1 MKKKLKFINKIKY
14 PFLAFI
20 IPIIVML
27 FLFMVTGG
35 LNAEELLIGDM
46 QAQHVDMLLL
56 FRKILTGE
64 ESMFYSIINGMGGDT
79 YSSMAYYMLNPV
91 NLLVLFFSETSMA
104 EAVRLIILVDIGLC
118 GLTMYI
124 LLNSK
129 NNKNKI
135 YSLMFSLCY
144 ALMAFTINNYFC
156 TLWFS
161 GIALAPLIILG
172 IDKLINDKKPL
183 LYMVCLALSIFS
195 NFYFG
200 YMTCI
205 FCVIYF
211 VYSIILKY
219 KKEDR
224 KEIFNSCIRFAVASV
239 LAGLSVAVI
248 FVPAILSVLGSDRT
262 VVTESN
268 DANLMGL
275 IYRMF
280 VGAYSMDDFLS
291 YEHPCIYCGMIVLPL
306 LVAYLL
312 NKKITEKE
320 KVATFSVI
328 LLFIFSI
335 LFYQISYVWHGF
347 SYPIGYNFRFSFLL
361 CLFVLMIS
369 HKQLC
374 NMGKVK
380 STKVYKYMIAGLCIL
395 ATIFVFEKFTKL
407 SGFVSIILIAIY
419 SILIFSNKKYMKYV
433 LLGIV
438 VFELIF
444 NGYKSFYVNED
455 HYTTRKTLENDICLN
470 IPNSDGY
477 RVGGYEYYGTNEN
490 VACGFSSLDLF
501 STTINSNIT
510 SFFSKV
516 GLIGGINMYVDNL
529 GNTPVV
535 YSLLGVKY
543 FYSNKTLNDYKLL
556 KDYEVYKFNSSRNE
570 QIIETN
576 YIYENPYVLN
586 YGFMVKYNDYSYN
599 PELGVFSYQNDI
611 IRKFTG
617 TDKDVLI
624 GMSEENDDR
633 IYDSKYIYLYF
644 YERPHVFYIN
654 GKEYHDYPE
663 QQIVAIEN
671 NFETNKFDIQVY
683 REDGAEIGFE
693 AYYLDLSQY
702 MNAMNILRNNQLE
715 EIVVNKNKITAS
727 INVKEDGLLALSIP
741 YDENFTMYVDGVET
755 DYTSLYDFFTAV
767 PLSAG
772 YHTIELVYFPKTLKA
787 GIVISIVAIL
797 GSCVFLFDKKH
808 KILNSIIS
816 YKFDEE
822 K

>member
-1 MKKKLKFINKIKY
+1 MKKNKFLNKIKY

-27 FLFMVTGG
+27 ILFMVIGG
-35 LNAEELLIGDM
+35 LDAEQLIIGDM
-46 QAQHVDMLLL
+46 QAQHADMILL
-56 FRKILTGE
+56 FKKILTGE

-91 NLLVLFFSETSMA
+91 NLLVLFFADTSIA

-124 LLNSK
+124 LLNSR

-144 ALMAFTINNYFC
+144 ALMAFVINNYFC

-161 GIALAPLIILG
+161 GIALAPLIVMG
-172 IDKLINDKKPL
+172 IDKLINEKKPL
-183 LYMVCLALSIFS
+183 LYMVCLALSILS

-211 VYSIILKY
+211 VYSLILKY
-219 KKEDR
+219 KKDDG
-224 KEIFNSCIRFAVASV
+224 KEIFNTCVRFAISSL
-239 LAGLSVAVI
+239 LAGLSVAAV
-248 FVPAILSVLGSDRT
+248 FVPAIFSVLSSDRT
-262 VVTESN
+262 DVADPNET
-268 DANLMGL
+268 NLMSV

-291 YEHPCIYCGMIVLPL
+291 YKHPCIYCGMIVLPL
-306 LVAYLL
+306 LVSYVL

-320 KVATFSVI
+320 KVATFSLV
-328 LLFIFSI
+328 LLFVFSI
-335 LFYQISYVWHGF
+335 LFHQISYFWHGF

-361 CLFVLMIS
+361 CLFVLMIA

-374 NMGKVK
+374 NMGKAK
-380 STKVYKYMIAGLCIL
+380 ATKLYKYIIAAICIL

-407 SGFVSIILIAIY
+407 SGFVTIILIAVYAGMIY
-419 SILIFSNKKYMKYV
+419 SNKKHMKYV
-433 LLGIV
+433 LLGV
-438 VFELIF
+438 VIFELIF
-444 NGYKSFYVNED
+444 NSYKSFYVNED
-455 HYTTRKTLENDICLN
+455 HYTTRKSLETDVCANL
-470 IPNSDGY
+470 PNSDGY
-477 RVGGYEYYGTNEN
+477 RVAGYEYYGTNEN

-501 STTINSNIT
+501 STTINSKIT
-510 SFFSKV
+510 SFFAKS
-516 GLIGGINMYVDNL
+516 GLIGGINMYIDNL
-529 GNTPVV
+529 GNTPVI

-556 KDYEVYKFNSSRNE
+556 KSYDVYKYNKSRNE
-570 QIIETN
+570 QVIETN
-576 YIYENPYVLN
+576 YIYENPYALN

-599 PELGVFSYQNDI
+599 PEVGPFSYQNDM

-624 GMSEENDDR
+624 GMADANDDK
-633 IYDSKYIYLYF
+633 IYDSKYIYFFF
-644 YERPHVFYIN
+644 YERPHVVYIN
-654 GKEYHDYPE
+654 GREYKDYPE

-671 NFETNKFDIQVY
+671 TFETNKFDIQAY
-683 REDGAEIGFE
+683 REDGGEVGFE
-693 AYYLDLSQY
+693 AFYLDLGQY
-702 MNAMNILRNNQLE
+702 MNAMNILKNNQLE
-715 EIVVNKNKITAS
+715 ELVVNKNKISAS
-727 INVKEDGLLALSIP
+727 INVKEEGLLALSIP

-755 DYTSLYDFFTAV
+755 EFTSLYDFFTAV
-767 PLSAG
+767 PLTAG
-772 YHTIELVYFPKTLKA
+772 YHTIELVYFPKALKA
-787 GIVISIVAIL
+787 GIVISLVAIV
-797 GSCVFLFDKKH
+797 GSIIFLFDKKH
-808 KILNSIIS
+808 KFLNSIIS